1 MAKASDLLMQ
11 AAQIVDGNRN
21 VTHGEKERSFCV
33 IADLWS
39 IYLEARGV
47 ICKDGG
53 ESLDVSAEDVA
64 WMMVLMKIARRL
76 CGTIVA
82 DHAIDAAGYAGIAG
96 ELGLPKAEG

>member
-21 VTHGEKERSFCV
+21 VTHGEKERSFAV
-33 IADLWS
+33 IAELWS
-39 IYLEARGV
+39 TYLRAANV
-47 ICKDGG
+47 IH
-53 ESLDVSAEDVA
+53 ESNIVDSEDVA

-76 CGTIVA
+76 CGTPLA